1 MNESILYLDKNDI
14 SICDTP
20 KFINTCFCHNI
31 SMEESSKY
39 IRYRTI
45 YENKVKGYK
54 LKWKYKNDNL
64 ILWMRKVEDLFEKFY
79 GVSIEFVEDD
89 DGVGYEAS
97 LDYYIKTVISVKNK
111 DYFYYNELYQ
121 RGFGSFFGYLFEK
134 GMITLGFCFETN
146 DEEKLRGDK
155 FTMDI
160 KPIIELDATNS
171 SIKDLIDGLSN
182 YISIYDK
189 KDFEKFVKYRSL
201 YELKNI
207 DQKKIMCNFVDN
219 KENIDNWIKETE
231 KLFEEFYHFFIQF
244 TLCKTTNNCIMYTL
258 DLVYDNDD
266 LYIKVLYDTIS
277 NDSCII
283 HKKFNSFF
291 GYLFE
296 KGMIKILRNNDEN
309 HDKDLK

>member
-1 MNESILYLDKNDI
+1 MGIKSA
-14 SICDTP
+14 
-20 KFINTCFCHNI
+20 
-31 SMEESSKY
+31 
-39 IRYRTI
+39 I
-45 YENKVKGYK
+45 Y
-54 LKWKYKNDNL
+54 
-64 ILWMRKVEDLFEKFY
+64 
-79 GVSIEFVEDD
+79 
-89 DGVGYEAS
+89 
-97 LDYYIKTVISVKNK
+97 
-111 DYFYYNELYQ
+111 
-121 RGFGSFFGYLFEK
+121 
-134 GMITLGFCFETN
+134 
-146 DEEKLRGDK
+146 
-155 FTMDI
+155 
-160 KPIIELDATNS
+160 LDATNS
-171 SIKDLIDGLSN
+171 SIKDFIDTLSN
-182 YISIYDK
+182 YISISDK

-258 DLVYDNDD
+258 DLVYDNND

-296 KGMIKILRNNDEN
+296 KGMIKILR
-309 HDKDLK
+309 KT